1 MSEFDPFARHRAPK
15 NRHRPGENT
24 VRQLNSGALNPH
36 AIKKAIDHAI
46 KKVIEKHGADRE
58 TFLMDILAN
67 GPVPATIVEER
78 GAAHGITRKQLR
90 KARSKMR
97 IVTFKETGK
106 LNGCWLWVLPQ
117 HIQAAQPTIGSP
129 VVAVDR

>member
-1 MSEFDPFARHRAPK
+1 MANLFERLGRAPPLQTPK
-15 NRHRPGENT
+15 
-24 VRQLNSGALNPH
+24 QSNSGALNPH

-67 GPVPATIVEER
+67 GPVPATIVEAR

-90 KARSKMR
+90 RARERMG
-97 IVTFKETGK
+97 IIPCKEIGK
-106 LNGCWLWVLPQ
+106 INGRWLWALPP
-117 HIQAAQPTIGSP
+117 HAPATAATPDTQALEPPPQAN
-129 VVAVDR
+129 

>member
-1 MSEFDPFARHRAPK
+1 VANLFERLGRAPPLQTPK
-15 NRHRPGENT
+15 
-24 VRQLNSGALNPH
+24 QSNSGALNPH

-67 GPVPATIVEER
+67 GPVPATIVEAR

-90 KARSKMR
+90 RARSKMS
-97 IVTFKETGK
+97 VVSFKETGK
-106 LNGCWLWVLPQ
+106 PNGRWLWTLPQ
-117 HIQAAQPTIGSP
+117 HDPAAAATPNTPGSR
-129 VVAVDR
+129 A

>member
-1 MSEFDPFARHRAPK
+1 MATVVSLFERLG
-15 NRHRPGENT
+15 RPQQT
-24 VRQLNSGALNPH
+24 KKQSNSGALNPH
-36 AIKKAIDHAI
+36 GIKKAIDHAI

-67 GPVPATIVEER
+67 GPVPATVVEAR

-97 IVTFKETGK
+97 IMTFKETGK
-106 LNGCWLWVLPQ
+106 IHGCWLWALPQ
-117 HIQAAQPTIGSP
+117 HDPAAAAAPDT
-129 VVAVDR
+129 